1 MPIKMLLEIADMD
14 RDGIPEIAINIT
26 MKTRPK

>member
-1 MPIKMLLEIADMD
+1 MAIKMLLEIADMD
-14 RDGIPEIAINIT
+14 RDGIPEIAINIP